1 MYQFHYTQYLVNA
14 DGIVQI
20 DGKIYQLKK
29 DKIKVIADGD
39 ASKIRLL
46 KSTDATSK
54 ELQIEVSE
62 VNRTSKVIEDTG
74 RKMSNTSCTST
85 VDNYRLIAYEEVA
98 SGPDQSSCGAGLHY
112 YYTLR
117 SLKKILGTW
126 QNHKTNYL
134 KIRSDN
140 VVINHYK
147 YPYNTEYDRNTYQV
161 LYYLVNEVNVV
172 HDLPYDHTATYY
184 YFKNYYFCTLHT
196 PTVVP
201 ENYCASVYL
210 WSAHVTAFGKNGTT
224 CQLGAGDT
232 DWRLSSRYCHCAFP
246 APSGCY

>member
-1 MYQFHYTQYLVNA
+1 MNVSIPLYAYFVNV

-39 ASKIRLL
+39 ASKVGLF
-46 KSTDATSK
+46 KSTNKTSK

-85 VDNYRLIAYEEVA
+85 VDNYRLIAYEEVG
-98 SGPDQSSCGAGLHY
+98 SGPEVSYCGHNIYY

-126 QNHKTNYL
+126 QNHKTDYL
-134 KIRSDN
+134 RIRSDN
-140 VVINHYK
+140 IVINHYMF
-147 YPYNTEYDRNTYQV
+147 PYNTEYDRNTYQV
-161 LYYLVNEVNVV
+161 LDYLVNEVNVE
-172 HDLPYDHTATYY
+172 HDFAVRPH
-184 YFKNYYFCTLHT
+184 
-196 PTVVP
+196 
-201 ENYCASVYL
+201 
-210 WSAHVTAFGKNGTT
+210 
-224 CQLGAGDT
+224 GD
-232 DWRLSSRYCHCAFP
+232 LLLF
-246 APSGCY
+246 